1 MKTFQWIS
9 KGTKSSF
16 HHPKTTQGSNMNM
29 RSQTM
34 MTKATRIL
42 TLALLMFASVASA
55 ATSLTSISGLSVWL
69 DGSDASTLFKDA
81 AGTTQVSANGDQVAL
96 WRDKSGNN
104 NNAVAW
110 VGSTP
115 SVPTYTTS
123 ALGGKSALTFNG
135 SRGLNNL
142 TYAWSSSVNIFA
154 VVSANSWSSANGYT
168 YVLTSAEPNYAGIAL
183 TGGAHDGWNA
193 NEVLAFGNNWPS
205 PASPRVN
212 APFGTLSNGQAA
224 ILDVSLS
231 STVADIALNGSLL
244 TPTYQS
250 LGASLSSRTGFNVAG
265 NALGEQAWQGNIAEL
280 VIFDRVL
287 SDSEAN
293 EVGSYLQDK
302 YGITGAYAIPEPSS
316 LGLLLLGGGAVLLLR
331 RRR

>member
-1 MKTFQWIS
+1 
-9 KGTKSSF
+9 
-16 HHPKTTQGSNMNM
+16 MNM

-81 AGTTQVSANGDQVAL
+81 AGTIQVSANNDQVAL

-104 NNAVAW
+104 NHAVAW

-123 ALGGKSALTFNG
+123 ALGGKSAVTFNG
-135 SRGLNNL
+135 SQGLNNL
-142 TYAWSSSVNIFA
+142 TYAWPTAVNIFA

-168 YVLTSAEPNYAGIAL
+168 YVLSSKPASYYAGIAL
-183 TGGAHDGWNA
+183 TGGAYDGWNA
-193 NEVLAFGNNWPS
+193 NEVLAFGNNWNSTPTPS
-205 PASPRVN
+205 TPRVN

-244 TPTYQS
+244 TPTFQ
-250 LGASLSSRTGFNVAG
+250 GINNEVFPKTGFNVAG
-265 NALGEQAWQGNIAEL
+265 NPNGEQAWQGNIAEL
-280 VIFDRVL
+280 VIFNRVL

>member
-1 MKTFQWIS
+1 
-9 KGTKSSF
+9 
-16 HHPKTTQGSNMNM
+16 MNM
-29 RSQTM
+29 KSQTM

-55 ATSLTSISGLSVWL
+55 ATSLTSISGLRVWL

-96 WRDKSGNN
+96 WKDKSGNTN
-104 NNAVAW
+104 HATAW

-115 SVPTYTTS
+115 SGPTASGPTYTTS

-135 SRGLNNL
+135 SQGLSNG

-154 VVSANSWSSANGYT
+154 VVSANSWSSANGYRFILSSMPAT
-168 YVLTSAEPNYAGIAL
+168 YNAGIAL
-183 TGGAHDGWNA
+183 TGGAYDGWNA
-193 NEVLAFGNNWPS
+193 NEVLAYGNNWVSEPTPS
-205 PASPRVN
+205 TPRVN
-212 APFGTLSNGQAA
+212 APYGTLSNGQAA

-244 TPTYQS
+244 TPTFQRINNEVFSKNGY
-250 LGASLSSRTGFNVAG
+250 NVAG
-265 NALGEQAWQGNIAEL
+265 KEDRDQAWQGNIAEL

>member
-1 MKTFQWIS
+1 
-9 KGTKSSF
+9 
-16 HHPKTTQGSNMNM
+16 MNM

-135 SRGLNNL
+135 SQGLSNG

-168 YVLTSAEPNYAGIAL
+168 YALTSAEPNYAGIAL

-244 TPTYQS
+244 TPTYRS
-250 LGASLSSRTGFNVAG
+250 IHNEVFPKNGYNVAG
-265 NALGEQAWQGNIAEL
+265 KEDRDQAWQGNIAEL

>member
-1 MKTFQWIS
+1 
-9 KGTKSSF
+9 
-16 HHPKTTQGSNMNM
+16 MNM

-135 SRGLNNL
+135 SQGLSNG

-154 VVSANSWSSANGYT
+154 VVSANSWSSPNGYRFILSSMPAT
-168 YVLTSAEPNYAGIAL
+168 YNAGIAL
-183 TGGAHDGWNA
+183 TGGAYDGWNA

-265 NALGEQAWQGNIAEL
+265 NPLGEQAWQGNIAEL
-280 VIFDRVL
+280 VIFNRVL

>member
-1 MKTFQWIS
+1 
-9 KGTKSSF
+9 
-16 HHPKTTQGSNMNM
+16 MNM

-55 ATSLTSISGLSVWL
+55 ATSLTSISGLRVWL

-81 AGTTQVSANGDQVAL
+81 DGTAQVSANGDQVAL

-104 NNAVAW
+104 NHAVAW
-110 VGSTP
+110 VGPTS
-115 SVPTYTTS
+115 SPTYTAS

-135 SRGLNNL
+135 SQGLSNG

-154 VVSANSWSSANGYT
+154 VVSANSWSSANGYRFILSSMPAT
-168 YVLTSAEPNYAGIAL
+168 YNAGIAL
-183 TGGAHDGWNA
+183 TGGAYDGWNA
-193 NEVLAFGNNWPS
+193 NEVLAYGNNWVSEPTPS
-205 PASPRVN
+205 TPRVN
-212 APFGTLSNGQAA
+212 APYGTLSNGQAA

-231 STVADIALNGSLL
+231 DSVADIALNGSLL
-244 TPTYQS
+244 TPTYRS
-250 LGASLSSRTGFNVAG
+250 INNEVFAKNGYNVAG
-265 NALGEQAWQGNIAEL
+265 KEDRDQAWQGNIAEL

-302 YGITGAYAIPEPSS
+302 YGITGAYALIPEPSS

>member
-1 MKTFQWIS
+1 
-9 KGTKSSF
+9 
-16 HHPKTTQGSNMNM
+16 MNM
-29 RSQTM
+29 KSQTM

-81 AGTTQVSANGDQVAL
+81 DGTAQVSANGDQVAL

-104 NNAVAW
+104 NHAVAW
-110 VGSTP
+110 VGPTS
-115 SVPTYTTS
+115 SPTYTAS

-135 SRGLNNL
+135 SQGLSNG

-154 VVSANSWSSANGYT
+154 VVSANSWSSANGYRFILSSMPAT
-168 YVLTSAEPNYAGIAL
+168 YNAGIAL
-183 TGGAHDGWNA
+183 TGGAYDGWNA
-193 NEVLAFGNNWPS
+193 NEVLAYGNNWPS

-212 APFGTLSNGQAA
+212 APYGTLNNGQAA

-244 TPTYQS
+244 TPTYRS
-250 LGASLSSRTGFNVAG
+250 IHNEVFPKNGYNVAG
-265 NALGEQAWQGNIAEL
+265 KEDRDQAWQGNIAEL

>member
-1 MKTFQWIS
+1 
-9 KGTKSSF
+9 
-16 HHPKTTQGSNMNM
+16 MNM

-104 NNAVAW
+104 NHAVAW

-135 SRGLNNL
+135 SQGLSNG

-183 TGGAHDGWNA
+183 TGSAYDGWNA

-280 VIFDRVL
+280 VIFNRVL

-302 YGITGAYAIPEPSS
+302 YGITGAYAIVPEPSS

>member
-1 MKTFQWIS
+1 
-9 KGTKSSF
+9 
-16 HHPKTTQGSNMNM
+16 MNM
-29 RSQTM
+29 KSQTM

-212 APFGTLSNGQAA
+212 APFGTSLIDGQAA

-250 LGASLSSRTGFNVAG
+250 LGAGLSSRTGFNVAG